1 MRNRELVRYNQ
12 KLDGLFNKAGEISED
27 PEVQA
32 HWARYLCVLVCG
44 FLEIAV
50 RTTYGEYARNKD
62 HRNVSNYVTR
72 KLNLFRSPKMGNI
85 VELTK
90 LFSKEWADDLER
102 ATEGQLKDAVDS
114 IVAVRHEIA
123 HGKDTGISYVQLREY
138 YQSAVKVAKL
148 LEKQCN

>member
-1 MRNRELVRYNQ
+1 MRNTELVRYNQ
-12 KLDGLFNKAGEISED
+12 KLDSLFKKAREISED
-27 PEVQA
+27 AEVQA

-50 RTTYGEYARNKD
+50 RTTYREYARNKA
-62 HRNVSNYVTR
+62 HPNVSNYVTR
-72 KLNLFRSPKMGNI
+72 KLDLFRSPKMGNI

-90 LFSKEWADDLER
+90 LFSKEWADDLEL

-148 LEKQCN
+148 LEEQCS